1 VSTSQ
6 ADIDSLLAQAENLA
20 GEALGVASEPVPPS
34 VASPVTPQS
43 RPSSAVLS
51 APSGTSSGPEGTP
64 AAVVVAAEPRSD
76 VLGRIMRIEVP
87 VIVKLAECKMPL
99 ARIVAL
105 NTGAII
111 EFEKPADAPL
121 DLMINNKCIGLG
133 QAVKVGENFGLR
145 ITQVGT
151 LREKI
156 EALGA

>member
-6 ADIDSLLAQAENLA
+6 ADIDALLAQAENLA
-20 GEALGVASEPVPPS
+20 GEALGAGSESPLPPGADPHPPPPS
-34 VASPVTPQS
+34 AARSPSLSDAAPVGP
-43 RPSSAVLS
+43 PSDLL
-51 APSGTSSGPEGTP
+51 E
-64 AAVVVAAEPRSD
+64 
-76 VLGRIMRIEVP
+76 RILRIEVP

-99 ARIVAL
+99 ARVVSL

-121 DLMINNKCIGLG
+121 DLMINNKCIGVG

-151 LREKI
+151 LQEKI
-156 EALGA
+156 RALGA

>member
-1 VSTSQ
+1 MSTSQ
-6 ADIDSLLAQAENLA
+6 ADIESLLTQAESLA
-20 GEALGVASEPVPPS
+20 GEALGAPPS
-34 VASPVTPQS
+34 DASSVPQE
-43 RPSSAVLS
+43 
-51 APSGTSSGPEGTP
+51 TSSGTEGTP
-64 AAVVVAAEPRSD
+64 LPTAKPPDPRSE
-76 VLGRIMRIEVP
+76 VLARIMRIEVP

-99 ARIVAL
+99 ARIVGL

-111 EFEKPADAPL
+111 EFEKLADAPL
-121 DLMINNKCIGLG
+121 DLMINNKCIGVG

>member
-1 VSTSQ
+1 MTTSQ

-20 GEALGVASEPVPPS
+20 GEALGADPEPPPAAHSPSPSTAAPAGPPS
-34 VASPVTPQS
+34 D
-43 RPSSAVLS
+43 L
-51 APSGTSSGPEGTP
+51 
-64 AAVVVAAEPRSD
+64 
-76 VLGRIMRIEVP
+76 LGRILRIEVP

-99 ARIVAL
+99 ARVVGL

-121 DLMINNKCIGLG
+121 DLMINNKCIGVG

-156 EALGA
+156 RALGA

>member
-1 VSTSQ
+1 MTTSQ

-20 GEALGVASEPVPPS
+20 GEALGADSAPPS
-34 VASPVTPQS
+34 PGGADLQSPAHTPS
-43 RPSSAVLS
+43 PSTA
-51 APSGTSSGPEGTP
+51 APAGPPSEL
-64 AAVVVAAEPRSD
+64 
-76 VLGRIMRIEVP
+76 LGRILRIEVP

-99 ARIVAL
+99 ARVVGL

-121 DLMINNKCIGLG
+121 DLMINNKCIGVG

-151 LREKI
+151 PREKI
-156 EALGA
+156 KALGA

>member
-1 VSTSQ
+1 MSTSQ
-6 ADIDSLLAQAENLA
+6 ADIDALLAQAENLA
-20 GEALGVASEPVPPS
+20 GEALGSGSESPSPAGADPQPPPPS
-34 VASPVTPQS
+34 GAQSPS
-43 RPSSAVLS
+43 PSAT
-51 APSGTSSGPEGTP
+51 APAGPP
-64 AAVVVAAEPRSD
+64 SD
-76 VLGRIMRIEVP
+76 LLGRILRIEVP

-99 ARIVAL
+99 ARVVSL

-121 DLMINNKCIGLG
+121 DLMINNKCIGIG

-156 EALGA
+156 KALGA

>member
-1 VSTSQ
+1 MSSSQ
-6 ADIDSLLAQAENLA
+6 ADIDKLLAQAEDLA
-20 GEALGVASEPVPPS
+20 GEALGAGTATATAEPD
-34 VASPVTPQS
+34 A
-43 RPSSAVLS
+43 
-51 APSGTSSGPEGTP
+51 TP
-64 AAVVVAAEPRSD
+64 APLPRGPREAAPQAVCHPGLAARPGD
-76 VLGRIMRIEVP
+76 LGRIMRIEVP

-99 ARIVAL
+99 VRIVGL

-111 EFEKPADAPL
+111 EFEKPADASL
-121 DLMINNKCIGLG
+121 DLMINNKCIGVG